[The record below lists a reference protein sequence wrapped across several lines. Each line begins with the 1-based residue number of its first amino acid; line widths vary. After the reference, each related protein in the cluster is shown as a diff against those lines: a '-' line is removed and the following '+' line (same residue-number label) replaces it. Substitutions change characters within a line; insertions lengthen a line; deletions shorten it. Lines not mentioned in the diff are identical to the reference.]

1 MSRFV
6 RVLAAVAVAAA
17 AAGVAACGSN
27 RAVALPESGATLT
40 GTIKYGPD
48 QLQYANVLVR
58 GAGDGV
64 AMGVILDD
72 GTYTVENA
80 PLGEVKVGVLPKA
93 SYGRYMSHVMSGGA
107 YTGPEGKGRKKVNLK
122 FLDVPDQFYDPE
134 TSGLTTT
141 VVKGTNTF
149 DIVIAKPKTK

>member
-6 RVLAAVAVAAA
+6 RGLAAAAVAATAI
-17 AAGVAACGSN
+17 GVAACGSN
-27 RAVALPESGATLT
+27 RAVALPESGATLE
-40 GTIKYGPD
+40 GTIKYGAE

-72 GTYTVENA
+72 GTYRVENV

-93 SYGRYMSHVMSGGA
+93 SYGRYMSHVMAGGA
-107 YTGPEGKGRKKVNLK
+107 YTGPDGKGRKKVNLK
-122 FLDVPDQFYDPE
+122 FTDVPDKFYDPE

-141 VVKGTNTF
+141 VSKGTNTF
-149 DIVIAKPKTK
+149 DIDLPKTK